1 MSGKPGPRHTP
12 PPRVLG
18 VRFPARTG
26 SGSFTPSNLI
36 GPPQQHWG
44 HPLYNPADD
53 VSLFSFL
60 ECAPRPQSGLL
71 RYSAEKMRVTDGL
84 VTCVT
89 ALLLARF
96 CTAGPQ
102 VLSVTTVKE
111 DPYAMT
117 TGSQLEGFCIDL
129 LSALAKKLDFKY
141 NLHVVKDGKY
151 GSLQESGNWNGM
163 IGEVMRGEAD
173 LAVAPLTV
181 TAMRERVVDMTT
193 PFMQTGI
200 SFILSKDRAPE
211 EPGYFSFLCPFATET
226 WVGILAAYLVTAVC
240 MCIATRLSPCEWAQP
255 QTEDNSFTLLHS
267 LWYTAAALTLQ
278 GAGPHPKALSGR
290 VISAIWWLFTVVVLA
305 CYFANL
311 TSMLRSDT
319 KHVAIENF
327 EDLANQDVID
337 YGSLGGS
344 STFSFF
350 KNSNN
355 QVYHRIYENME
366 RKKSYVGSMEEG
378 IRRAQ
383 EGNFAFIGESAS
395 LDLLE
400 ARYCNLARSPDVAGM
415 RWYGIAAPTGSPL
428 VKNLSIAILEM
439 SESGRLDFL
448 RRKWWASSCVGEGGK
463 DSALKPHSLKGMF
476 LVLALGLGLGLLLAL
491 LELACKS
498 NSSAKDQKKSC
509 CTVLSNELG
518 QRLGNRSEEKMAESS
533 EKSKA

>member
-1 MSGKPGPRHTP
+1 
-12 PPRVLG
+12 
-18 VRFPARTG
+18 
-26 SGSFTPSNLI
+26 
-36 GPPQQHWG
+36 
-44 HPLYNPADD
+44 
-53 VSLFSFL
+53 
-60 ECAPRPQSGLL
+60 
-71 RYSAEKMRVTDGL
+71 MRVTDGL

-141 NLHVVKDGKY
+141 NLHLVKDGKY

-200 SFILSKDRAPE
+200 SFILRKDRAPE

-337 YGSLGGS
+337 YGSRGSS